1 MSKHKKSTKSGKIHL
16 VVIFISLLGL
26 IFASPNPGNA
36 FAHSQQSEKSSVS
49 PFDGWPVIASIEQAG
64 NDADEAV
71 EFSLEDCTVMRL
83 FATGEVSGGRMVDYG
98 TIEHLDTGQE
108 IWRMYY
114 FETDSNGSAIN
125 RHVNRTFTLPA
136 GSYRLRF
143 HTNDSHSYNDWGQQQ
158 PVYKFWG
165 IALYQEMSAGQP
177 TPGCWEYAHKPED
190 LGWSSSQLARLEP
203 VLEDMNAA
211 ALMIVTDGQIV
222 YQWGNIANNFMAHS
236 MRKSLMSAL
245 YGIAV
250 ANGEIDLSKTLADL
264 NIDDKVPLTEEE
276 KQATVSDL
284 LQARSGVYI
293 PAAGEA
299 ASMKQLRPPRGS
311 HPHGTFWYYNN
322 WDFNA
327 LGTIFDQENE
337 QENIYQAFKDWI
349 ADPIGMQDL
358 DIGRLFYDYEPQS
371 IHPYYGFRI
380 SARDLARFG
389 QLYLQQGS
397 WHGAQII
404 PTAWVEESVI
414 PYSHTGD
421 SGTYSGYGYMWWVA
435 AEDHWAIPQG
445 TFAASG
451 YGGHTM
457 EVVPDLNTVIVLR
470 INTDDPDIPL
480 VSTSTV
486 ERLMIDILRASNHKQ
501 TSDPYDLAYLVLIAW
516 GALTALSLAVLIWRM
531 AHDTHTPS
539 IAGWAWVVVT
549 VAFGP
554 LGLLVYCLVGRQQV
568 RQVPGLRVLAASF
581 CCATGNILG
590 VLLLYVG
597 AIVSRFEGNV
607 GLLAL
612 LVPFTTGW
620 LICRT
625 PLFASRTRR
634 SYLSALPRTF
644 LTEVMSTMLVIAG
657 VLPVSITLERLW
669 FPYTYQLD
677 SPLFWAM
684 NLLAVLIGAL
694 IVFPLNLWMVHR
706 GFPVWPFLASQEG
719 RPQLPALRRAWGA
732 LLVSLVVMVAMISV
746 VI

>member
-1 MSKHKKSTKSGKIHL
+1 MSKHNNSTKSGKIHL
-16 VVIFISLLGL
+16 AVIFISLLSMM
-26 IFASPNPGNA
+26 IASPNTGSA
-36 FAHSQQSEKSSVS
+36 FAHSQPSMKSSDS
-49 PFDGWPVIASIEQAG
+49 PFDGWPIIASLEGVG
-64 NDADEAV
+64 NHADEAV

-83 FATGEVSGGRMVDYG
+83 FATGEVSEGRMVDYG

-108 IWRMYY
+108 IWRMYH
-114 FETDSNGSAIN
+114 FETDPNGSAIN
-125 RHVNRTFTLPA
+125 RQVNRTISLPA

-143 HTNDSHSYNDWGQQQ
+143 RTNDSHSYNDWGQQPPAYQ
-158 PVYKFWG
+158 FWG
-165 IALYQEMSAGQP
+165 IALYQEMSVGQP

-190 LGWSSSQLARLEP
+190 LGWSSSQLERLEP
-203 VLEDMNAA
+203 ELEEMNAA
-211 ALMIVTDGQIV
+211 ALMIVNDGQIV
-222 YQWGNIANNFMAHS
+222 YEWGNIANNFMAHS

-250 ANGEIDLSKTLADL
+250 ANGEIDLSKTLAEL

-276 KQATVSDL
+276 KQATVADL

-299 ASMKQLRPPRGS
+299 ASMRESRPPRGS

-327 LGTIFDQENE
+327 LGTIFDQESG
-337 QENIYQAFKDWI
+337 QGNIYQAFKDWI

-358 DIGRLFYDYEPQS
+358 DISRLFYDYEPQS

-389 QLYLQQGS
+389 QLYLQRGS
-397 WHGAQII
+397 WQGAQII
-404 PTAWVEESVI
+404 PVAWVEESVI
-414 PYSHTGD
+414 PYSQTNN

-445 TFAASG
+445 AFAASG
-451 YGGHTM
+451 YGGHTV
-457 EVVPDLNTVIVLR
+457 EVVPDANTVIVLR

-486 ERLMIDILRASNHKQ
+486 EQLMIDILRASNHKQ
-501 TSDPYDLAYLVLIAW
+501 IHDPYDLAYLVLLTW
-516 GALTALSLAVLIWRM
+516 GALTALSLAVLIWCM
-531 AHDTHTPS
+531 AHGTHAPELT
-539 IAGWAWVVVT
+539 GWAWVAVT
-549 VAFGP
+549 VVFGP
-554 LGLLVYCLVGRQQV
+554 LGLLGYWLVGRQKV
-568 RQVPGLRVLAASF
+568 RQASGLRALAASL

-590 VLLLYVG
+590 LILLLVG
-597 AIVSRFEGNV
+597 AILSRFEGNI

-612 LVPFTTGW
+612 LAPFATGW
-620 LICRT
+620 LLFRT
-625 PLFASRTRR
+625 PLFASSTSR
-634 SYLSALPRTF
+634 SYWSALPRT
-644 LTEVMSTMLVIAG
+644 LLAEAMTTMLVVAG
-657 VLPVSITLERLW
+657 ILPVSITLESQW

-684 NLLAVLIGAL
+684 NLLAALIGAL
-694 IVFPLNLWMVHR
+694 IVFPLHLWMVHR
-706 GFPVWPFLASQEG
+706 GFQAWPFGATQEG
-719 RPQLPALRRAWGA
+719 HPLLPTLGSAWGA
-732 LLVSLVVMVAMISV
+732 LLVSLVVMVAMISI